1 MLASFPYLPH
11 SMAMPKTSQSIDPI
25 SGKPLLAP
33 TPAATII
40 VVHDNENGPPEFLMV
55 ERSGKMAF
63 AAGAAVFPGGRVDPG
78 DYKLARTFLGR
89 SDSETQIIADYDE
102 ALEDMAGRIAAIRE
116 TVEEAGYPVAMAE
129 PASPEAIAAIRAEA
143 GIASDFAAN
152 AQRFGL
158 QIQPE
163 VLTYFARWRPPFN
176 EARIFDTRFYLARA
190 TLPKEAAIVD
200 ATENRKLFWASASQV
215 LEQADK
221 GAIKIIFPTRR
232 NLEKLAQCGNYAELV
247 EHAAQY
253 PAALIIPFVEE
264 RGGET
269 HLCVPDDMGYPVTS
283 EPIKGA
289 MRG

>member
-1 MLASFPYLPH
+1 MTMAQALPH
-11 SMAMPKTSQSIDPI
+11 TDPI

-40 VVHDNENGPPEFLMV
+40 VVHDSDDGPPEFLMV

-78 DYKLARTFLGR
+78 DYALANKFLERKIGGQQ
-89 SDSETQIIADYDE
+89 DDKAHYDE
-102 ALEDMAGRIAAIRE
+102 ILEDMAGRIAAIRE
-116 TVEEAGYPVAMAE
+116 TIEEAGYPVAMAE
-129 PASPEAIAAIRAEA
+129 PASPEAINAIRAEA

-152 AQRFGL
+152 VARFGL
-158 QIQPE
+158 KLQPE
-163 VLTYFARWRPPFN
+163 KLTYFARWRPPFN

-190 TLPKEAAIVD
+190 TLDKASAIVD
-200 ATENRKLFWASASQV
+200 ATENRKLFWASAQHV
-215 LEQADK
+215 LERADK
-221 GAIKIIFPTRR
+221 GDLKIIFPTRR
-232 NLEKLAQCGNYAELV
+232 NLEKLAQCNSYAQLV
-247 EHAAQY
+247 EHAQKY
-253 PAALIIPFVEE
+253 PAQLIIPFVEE

-269 HLCVPDDMGYPVTS
+269 HLCVPDNMGYPVTS